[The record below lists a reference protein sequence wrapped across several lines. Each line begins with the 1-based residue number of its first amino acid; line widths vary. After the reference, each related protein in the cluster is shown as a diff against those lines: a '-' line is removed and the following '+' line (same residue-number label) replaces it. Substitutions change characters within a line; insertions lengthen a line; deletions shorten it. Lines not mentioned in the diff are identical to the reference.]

1 MNVSQKCVGNS
12 DMSTETWSKNDVI
25 VIVIL
30 TNVIL
35 FIIYSTISYLA
46 GKNNGR
52 REALKKI
59 LDGKGPLEREEILLD
74 LCAKACTK
82 WGWVTWFDNDEY
94 NELGTEEVHEHW
106 LKKKAELEERNL
118 AEKEFGE
125 EGTWRRSNLTKKEVK
140 EMALEN
146 GGMKAEN
153 MV

>member
-1 MNVSQKCVGNS
+1 MNVSQKCVGNP
-12 DMSTETWSKNDVI
+12 DMYFEPLSEKSFINIMIIINAVYI
-25 VIVIL
+25 M
-30 TNVIL
+30 
-35 FIIYSTISYLA
+35 FIIIFYFF
-46 GKNNGR
+46 GRDNGR
-52 REALKKI
+52 CGTLKKI
-59 LDGKGPLEREEILLD
+59 LDGEGPLEREEILLD

-82 WGWVTWFDNDEY
+82 GVWTTWFDNDECI
-94 NELGTEEVHEHW
+94 ELGTEEVHEHW
-106 LKKKAELEERNL
+106 LKQKAKLEERNL